1 MISHKCKER
10 HTLMMSLTQITRW
23 KRCVNIPCSKKVPTN
38 ISISVEDA
46 QSHTNTTTKHTRM
59 LMMSL
64 CAKKAQESVV
74 TNICIWGIRNT
85 QTPKRSTQI
94 NRPIIPRSNRRHS
107 QTLVVPPNSLF
118 LHHLN
123 SPFVLHTQMPNP
135 FGYTCTVLKIHS
147 TIFAIIMNTT
157 MEN

>member
-1 MISHKCKER
+1 MWIF
-10 HTLMMSLTQITRW
+10 LVL
-23 KRCVNIPCSKKVPTN
+23 KKAPTN
-38 ISISVEDA
+38 ISIISVEDA
-46 QSHTNTTTKHTRM
+46 RSHTNTTMKHTCT

-85 QTPKRSTQI
+85 SNKQSTQI
-94 NRPIIPRSNRRHS
+94 NIPITPRSKRRHS

-123 SPFVLHTQMPNP
+123 SPFVLHTQTPNP

-147 TIFAIIMNTT
+147 TSFAIIMNTT